1 MKIDN
6 LFNFSALA
14 TSDLFVCL
22 TCIPRGIRFAMKV
35 TYFRPYPI
43 VEFFNQFSYTSSI
56 FLTVTMI
63 VHRYLVFTRH
73 IKGSKGE
80 QGFSRIKWII
90 TVVVFAALTYSIPT
104 MFEYTWET
112 KDGVPEVVRSQI
124 FKDNEY
130 FFKIVYKAWM
140 GFTFRFLLPTI
151 CLMVFSVLLIR
162 EVCLLN
168 SKYVLRLLL
177 KQAISYKIQ
186 AT

>member
-43 VEFFNQFSYTSSI
+43 VEFFNQFSYTSTI

-63 VHRYLVFTRH
+63 VHRYLVFSRH

-80 QGFSRIKWII
+80 QGFARIKWVI
-90 TVVVFAALTYSIPT
+90 TAVVSAAFIYSIPT

-151 CLMVFSVLLIR
+151 CLVVFSVLLIR
-162 EVCLLN
+162 EVCILN
-168 SKYVLRLLL
+168 STYVLRLL
-177 KQAISYKIQ
+177 
-186 AT
+186 